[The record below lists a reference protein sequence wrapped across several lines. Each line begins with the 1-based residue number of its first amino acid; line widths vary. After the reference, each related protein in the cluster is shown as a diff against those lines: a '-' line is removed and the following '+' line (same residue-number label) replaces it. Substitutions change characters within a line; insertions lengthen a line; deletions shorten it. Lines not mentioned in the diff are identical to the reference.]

1 MPQQR
6 FHSAERWGQGGEGWP
21 GWAGGQW
28 ETRQGGGTVGGR
40 VGDLRRRCARGG
52 GRALWGCW
60 DFFLRGLSLCCQP
73 GCRLHRQTSSGF
85 EGKIPL
91 KSSKSQFVSFLE
103 LLPEELRNLRN
114 KLLTLG
120 CIIRISPYKQAN
132 YYFPFGATEDRNSPV
147 S

>member
-1 MPQQR
+1 M
-6 FHSAERWGQGGEGWP
+6 
-21 GWAGGQW
+21 
-28 ETRQGGGTVGGR
+28 
-40 VGDLRRRCARGG
+40 
-52 GRALWGCW
+52 
-60 DFFLRGLSLCCQP
+60 
-73 GCRLHRQTSSGF
+73 SSGF